1 MPTNPKKLRAL
12 VAAVAIGAA
21 LAALSPNLPRD
32 GGPTAARGDAR
43 STSDHAAQ
51 PMSMIERE
59 LVEATLR
66 TYGY

>member
-1 MPTNPKKLRAL
+1 MLLKKLRAL
-12 VAAVAIGAA
+12 VVAVSIGAA

-32 GGPTAARGDAR
+32 GGATAAGGHTR
-43 STSDHAAQ
+43 STSDHAGP

-59 LVEATLR
+59 LVDATLR

>member
-1 MPTNPKKLRAL
+1 MHTHLKKLRAVV
-12 VAAVAIGAA
+12 VAVSVGAA
-21 LAALSPNLPRD
+21 LAALSLNLPRD
-32 GGPTAARGDAR
+32 GGATPVRGDSR

-51 PMSMIERE
+51 AMSMIERD